1 MLVSLRILGD
11 VRNYKTH
18 DFVSKE
24 HKYKYMLFNYCE
36 TPRCEADLSDIR
48 EEFIYKHLNPICGTD
63 YCICISVIKQSR
75 LEQSNKDTIAY
86 SPETS
91 MYDMIDYREEF
102 SLIN

>member
-1 MLVSLRILGD
+1 MISYQKSTNTNTCYLIT
-11 VRNYKTH
+11 VR
-18 DFVSKE
+18 
-24 HKYKYMLFNYCE
+24 
-36 TPRCEADLSDIR
+36 PRCEADLSDIR
-48 EEFIYKHLNPICGTD
+48 EEFIYKHLNPSGTG